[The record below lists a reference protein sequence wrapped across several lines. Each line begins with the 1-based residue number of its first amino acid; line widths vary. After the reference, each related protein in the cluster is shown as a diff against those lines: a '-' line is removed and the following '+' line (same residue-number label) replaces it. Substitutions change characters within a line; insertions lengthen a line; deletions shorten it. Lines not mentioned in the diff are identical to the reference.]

1 MKAKANELPFWEKAR
16 GTGPLTEALES
27 KARLAQEMI
36 ERKAG
41 RKVVLQHYSGSG
53 STVDVVD
60 GPSLHLPSPALGG
73 AW

>member
-1 MKAKANELPFWEKAR
+1 MKAKVNDLPFWEKER
-16 GTGPLTEALES
+16 GEGPLTEELES

-41 RKVVLQHYSGSG
+41 RKVVLQHYEGKG

-60 GPSLHLPSPALGG
+60 GPSICLTSPALGG
-73 AW
+73 NW